1 MSAVL
6 IVDDSPAD
14 RALFRTILTRSGF
27 TVHEVATGRDALQQ
41 ARELRPHVIVL
52 DVNLPDTDGHTVC
65 RQLRLDPHS
74 SGIPVLMLT
83 VRGNDADVLAGL
95 EAGADDY
102 VPKDAPSEI
111 VLARVRRLV
120 RYRQMATSSVL
131 NEQLAQI
138 GRLLAG
144 IVHEIRGPLSVIRGN
159 AELMRLN
166 LPPGDAIFG
175 QWIDPIIRSTQV
187 LQARL
192 EHLMA
197 AVRTG
202 TSELQPLELK
212 PLVREAADLFLKG
225 TDPRSGK
232 VVVHTEFDDPLPVVL
247 ADAGRLIQVILN
259 LLGNAHDA
267 ILAGRREGRIDVRV
281 GKAHDEDRDWI
292 KIEVADDGPGIAE
305 LNMGRIFEPFFT
317 TKEGGSGYGLY
328 LASEILREHGGRLT
342 VCNGPEGG
350 ACFAVWLP
358 ESPPTSTA
366 TPSSQPEGDA
376 PSPS

>member
-6 IVDDSPAD
+6 LVDDSPAD
-14 RALFRTILTRSGF
+14 RALFRIILGRAGF
-27 TVHEVATGRDALQQ
+27 TVHEAATGREALAK
-41 ARELRPHVIVL
+41 ARELRPHIIVL

-65 RQLRLDPHS
+65 RQLRADPQCA
-74 SGIPVLMLT
+74 GIPVLMLT
-83 VRGNDADVLAGL
+83 VRGNEADVLAGL

-102 VPKDAPSEI
+102 VPKDADSQI

-131 NEQLAQI
+131 NEQLAQV

-159 AELMRLN
+159 AELLKLHLGPEN
-166 LPPGDAIFG
+166 ESLG
-175 QWIDPIIRSTQV
+175 QWIEPIIRSTQL

-202 TSELQPLELK
+202 PPVLQPLEVG
-212 PLVREAADLFLKG
+212 PLLRESVDLFQKG
-225 TDPRSGK
+225 TDPRRGK
-232 VVVHTEFDDPLPVVL
+232 VAIDLKAAEDLPLVQG
-247 ADAGRLIQVILN
+247 DGGRLMQVILN
-259 LLGNAHDA
+259 LLTNAHDA
-267 ILAGRREGRIDVRV
+267 ILSHGPEGEIEVVAGTG
-281 GKAHDEDRDWI
+281 HDLGRDWV
-292 KIEVADDGPGIAE
+292 KIEVGDDGPGISDA
-305 LNMGRIFEPFFT
+305 LLPRVFEPFFT

-342 VCNGPEGG
+342 ACNGPSGG
-350 ACFAVWLP
+350 ARFTIWLP
-358 ESPPTSTA
+358 QAEEPAVATADDGLTGTS
-366 TPSSQPEGDA
+366 
-376 PSPS
+376 